1 MNSEIKSR
9 KWFWGGVGLQL
20 GTGYCAGFLVYQIG
34 TLIATGN
41 LGTGFV
47 GGLIFVAA
55 FVAVL
60 TWLCVTAKQ
69 SDTVVIRKG

>member
-1 MNSEIKSR
+1 MKTASSSASCCFI
-9 KWFWGGVGLQL
+9 V
-20 GTGYCAGFLVYQIG
+20 
-34 TLIATGN
+34 ATGN

-55 FVAVL
+55 FAAVL